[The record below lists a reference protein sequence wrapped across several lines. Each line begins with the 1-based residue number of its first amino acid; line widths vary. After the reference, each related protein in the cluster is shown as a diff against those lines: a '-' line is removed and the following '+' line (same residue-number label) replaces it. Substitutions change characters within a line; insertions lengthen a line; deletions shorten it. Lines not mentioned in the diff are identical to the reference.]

1 MSPSMPHARIDSESY
16 YRTLI
21 AISPNAILVF
31 DFDGNIL
38 ETNTKA
44 NALFGI
50 ADRPSLIGQNIYDV
64 IFSEDRDQ
72 ALTNIGNV
80 ILHEELQG
88 AEFRLQRQDG
98 KVFWGVF
105 SAKLIPSPFAFPTT
119 IIAILW
125 DITEKKIAEEKLR
138 TLAVTD
144 ELTGLFNRRG
154 YTIAA
159 EQEIKHAFRRKEG
172 LVLLFFDIDD
182 FKMINSA
189 FGHAEGDN
197 ALIKAAQVLRNSFR
211 VSDIIARWGGD
222 EFVVLALDVPTGSV
236 HSLLKRLDKA
246 MQQQDE
252 KMAFSYTI
260 TFSRGIAHYDP
271 AAPSSLAEMEKLA
284 DAMMY
289 EEKNRKKSQ

>member
-1 MSPSMPHARIDSESY
+1 MSPSMSHALIDSESY

-21 AISPNAILVF
+21 TISPNAILVF
-31 DFDGNIL
+31 DFDGQIL
-38 ETNTKA
+38 DTNAKA
-44 NALFGI
+44 DTLFGI
-50 ADRPSLIGQNIYDV
+50 ADRSSIKGQNIYDV
-64 IFSEDRDQ
+64 IFSDDRDQ
-72 ALTNIGNV
+72 ALTNISNV

-88 AEFRLQRQDG
+88 VEFRLQREDG
-98 KVFWGVF
+98 KVFWGAF

-144 ELTGLFNRRG
+144 DLTGLFNRRG

-159 EQEIKHAFRRKEG
+159 EQELKHAFRRKEG
-172 LVLLFFDIDD
+172 LMLLFFDIDN

-197 ALIKAAQVLRNSFR
+197 ALIKAAQVLRTTFR

-222 EFVVLALDVPTGSV
+222 EFVVLALDVPTGRV
-236 HSLLKRLDKA
+236 NSLLKRLDKA
-246 MQQQDE
+246 LQQHDE
-252 KMAFSYTI
+252 NNAFSYAI

-271 AAPSSLAEMEKLA
+271 AAPSSLSDMEKLA

-289 EEKNRKKSQ
+289 EEKNKKKSQ